1 MNELEIKQVPFMGSE
16 LAAARDNDGQIWA
29 GVSYICKGIGLSKNE
44 KDRQVKNVQSD
55 NVLSKGCV
63 KFDAGVFDPNN
74 ATIALRLDFVPLWLA
89 KINITPTM
97 AAETPELAERL
108 EQYQLR
114 AKDVLAAAFLPE
126 KCKSK
131 VPTKRTADTESAEK
145 RATAMLLNAKNRT
158 AAFLRDLYTQAGVKP
173 EYQALALSDF
183 YSVDGVAL
191 PRIALQ
197 GAKVTYDKGTIAE
210 MLGVYSKA
218 SGGKRPHAQ
227 AIGAI
232 IPLLDISDEER
243 EAVPYSRNGH
253 DGTDYQYTQ
262 SVVDKLRC
270 WFEEHGWPDTI
281 NADGKKYGVIY

>member
-1 MNELEIKQVPFMGSE
+1 MNKLKVIDHNGAPVVDSREVAEMVGKEHKHLLRDIRGYIDAMSKSTGPNFGPSDFFIESNYKDSTRRELPCYLLTK
-16 LAAARDNDGQIWA
+16 
-29 GVSYICKGIGLSKNE
+29 
-44 KDRQVKNVQSD
+44 
-55 NVLSKGCV
+55 KGCDMV
-63 KFDAGVFDPNN
+63 ANKMTGEKGVLFT
-74 ATIALRLDFVPLWLA
+74 AAYVTAFERMRERIESGKALLR
-89 KINITPTM
+89 
-97 AAETPELAERL
+97 AAETDNAVLER
-108 EQYQLR
+108 
-114 AKDVLAAAFLPE
+114 AAN
-126 KCKSK
+126 
-131 VPTKRTADTESAEK
+131 K

-173 EYQALALSDF
+173 EYQALTLSDF

-197 GAKVTYDKGTIAE
+197 GTKVTYDKGTIAE

-232 IPLLDISDEER
+232 LPLLDISDEER